1 MANLGSGLAGK
12 AAKALG
18 GRKAQVEQAVD
29 NAVAGDT
36 HPRTAGNSDFV
47 HQDEH
52 AKTKGR
58 DSDIQKKARR
68 DIEAW
73 IESGR

>member
-1 MANLGSGLAGK
+1 MANLGSGLLGK
-12 AAKALG
+12 AAKAIA
-18 GRKAQVEQAVD
+18 GRKAQIDQAVD
-29 NAVAGDT
+29 NSVSGDT
-36 HPRTAGNSDFV
+36 HPRTAANSDFV

-52 AKTKGR
+52 AKTKGS

-68 DIEAW
+68 DIESW